1 MAIAPLPYAS
11 RVITDLS
18 TAKNSKFTGISY
30 IIASRDHSNAE
41 LGKRT
46 EIGHKFSASLIA

>member
-1 MAIAPLPYAS
+1 
-11 RVITDLS
+11 V
-18 TAKNSKFTGISY
+18 KNSKFTGISY

-46 EIGHKFSASLIA
+46 GKWPQNLSIVNRLISQQLPNI